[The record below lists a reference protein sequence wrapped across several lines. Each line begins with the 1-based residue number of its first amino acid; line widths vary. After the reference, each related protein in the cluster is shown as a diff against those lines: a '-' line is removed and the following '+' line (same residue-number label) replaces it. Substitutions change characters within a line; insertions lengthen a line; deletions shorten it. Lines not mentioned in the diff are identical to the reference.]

1 MLRFISA
8 AILAFLVLSIGCEEK
23 KPPTQAG
30 PKSVT
35 IATTGRQTTSSP

>member
-1 MLRFISA
+1 MVRYISA
-8 AILAFLVLSIGCEEK
+8 AVLASLLVLTVGCEEK

-35 IATTGRQTTSSP
+35 IATTGGPTTSP